1 MAQGKLDGR
10 IYDLV
15 GVGFG
20 PSNLALAATI
30 REEAES
36 RQSEELSTLFLESKE
51 EFAWHPDMLFKGTT
65 IQLSFLKDLVT
76 LRNPQSRYSF
86 LVYLKEAGRLID
98 FINLRTFFP
107 SRAEFNDYYRWVAK
121 QLDDM
126 VQYGHR
132 VTAIEPIEDEA
143 GRVDFIRVTYQ
154 NLADGSEESC
164 LARNLVFATGGTAKL
179 PEGMTTTDDGRV
191 FHCGNF
197 LSQIETHFSDQQ
209 AAHEFVIVGSGQSA
223 VEIFQYLYENYP
235 QADITATLRRFAYQ
249 PADESHF
256 VNTIFHPEMTDFLFD
271 LPEADRE
278 RLISEHYDTN
288 YSAVDLDL
296 LAEVYKELYERK
308 VEGNEQIRVRS
319 MLELREL
326 ELLEGGRVRAHFFD
340 LIKQAEEQI
349 EADSVLLA
357 TGYERTGIPP
367 LLDSLS
373 RYLRKDGH
381 GCLETDRQ
389 YRAVGQDG
397 FRPQVFLQGF
407 CEHTHGLSDTLLSVL
422 PIRSKEIFDE
432 LSREHLQIE
441 IQTDGELREP
451 VGAAFASEG
460 RG

>member
-1 MAQGKLDGR
+1 MERGKFADQ

-30 REEAES
+30 REEAEN
-36 RQSEELSTLFLESKE
+36 QKIEELSTLFLESKE
-51 EFAWHPDMLFKGTT
+51 QFAWHPDMLLKGAT

-76 LRNPQSRYSF
+76 LRNPQSRFSF
-86 LVYLKEAGRLID
+86 LMYLREAKRLVD

-107 SRAEFNDYYRWVAK
+107 SRAEFNDYYCWVAG

-126 VQYGHR
+126 VEYGQR
-132 VTAIEPIEDEA
+132 VVSIEPIEDEA
-143 GRVDFIRVTYQ
+143 GRVELIRVTYQ
-154 NLADGSEESC
+154 SLADGSETSC

-179 PEGMTTTDDGRV
+179 PEGISTTDDGRV
-191 FHCGNF
+191 FHCGQF
-197 LSQIETHFSDQQ
+197 RSQIETHFPDRDGK
-209 AAHEFVIVGSGQSA
+209 HDFVIVGSGQSA

-235 QADITATLRRFAYQ
+235 NADITATLRRFAYQ

-271 LPEADRE
+271 LPEADRK

-308 VEGNEQIRVRS
+308 VVGDEQVRVRA
-319 MLELREL
+319 MLELREI
-326 ELLEGGRVRAHFFD
+326 ELLGESRVRASFFNR
-340 LIKQAEEQI
+340 IERNIEQI
-349 EADSVLLA
+349 EADSILLA
-357 TGYERTGIPP
+357 TGYQRSGIPP

-373 RYLRKDGH
+373 HHLKKDSH
-381 GCLETDRQ
+381 GCIQADRQ
-389 YRAVGQDG
+389 YRAVRQDG

-422 PIRSKEIFDE
+422 PMRSKEIYDE
-432 LSREHLQIE
+432 LTIPPLRIE
-441 IQTDGELREP
+441 IQTDGDLHEP
-451 VGAAFASEG
+451 VGAGMASES
-460 RG
+460 RS